1 MEKDRYIGMMLDN
14 RYEIVEKIGT
24 GGMAMVYKAK
34 CHRLNRYVAVK
45 ILKDEFATDP
55 DFRQRFHA
63 ESQAIAMFSHPN
75 IVSVF
80 DVSRSS
86 EMEYIVMELVDGM
99 SLKQYM
105 QKKGVLSWR
114 EALHFISQIVKAL
127 EHAHSCGI
135 IHRDVKPHNV
145 MVLRDGS
152 VRVTDFGIA
161 RVASSQNTLSQE
173 ALGSVHYISP
183 EQAKGARVDERTDIY
198 SAGVVLYEM
207 LTGRLPYEGDSPV
220 AVAIQHISSIPAS
233 PRELNEAIPEGL
245 EMITMKA
252 MCADMDKRYTSA
264 SEMLEDLEEF
274 RKNPDINFD
283 YDVKM
288 DSSELLLLEKKNNE
302 LKRKARA
309 QAGRPAETDEKR
321 QDRKSGRRAS
331 RVTIL
336 AGVLV
341 VLIFISGV
349 SVFLW
354 DFFIKDLFSV
364 VDEVSVPDLR
374 GYDIDNARDTFT
386 DFEIVVKDYETS
398 SVYAEGVILEQDI
411 AHGNEIKTGGQ
422 IGVTVS
428 SGSTVTV
435 MPDLIGMTQI
445 EAEAALNKISD
456 QVTFT
461 VKIVNVESTGDENRI
476 LSTSPQEG
484 EPIHDGAAVTLRIS
498 IKTAEETADMPNV
511 VGMSQAQA
519 VARIEALGLKVAV
532 KEVENSTV
540 PAGEVVFQN
549 YNEGSALAKGTEIT
563 IHVSKGPADEPVGGT
578 DIPGA
583 GSVTVTIPL
592 PLGEGEVS
600 VEVRLDGVTQ
610 FTDTLEKSQGSFTR
624 SFSGTGTKRLE
635 VFFDGIMSYSTE
647 LNFEPNGN

>member
-1 MEKDRYIGMMLDN
+1 MEKDKYIGMMLDN
-14 RYEIVEKIGT
+14 RYEIMEKVGA
-24 GGMAMVYKAK
+24 GGMAMVYRAK

-114 EALHFISQIVKAL
+114 EALHFISQIVRAL

-220 AVAIQHISSIPAS
+220 AVAIQHISSVPAS

-252 MCADMDKRYTSA
+252 MCADMDKRYASA
-264 SEMLEDLEEF
+264 TEMLEDLEEF

-302 LKRKARA
+302 LKRKAQAEARMSAEPDERREHRA
-309 QAGRPAETDEKR
+309 AN
-321 QDRKSGRRAS
+321 RRAGK
-331 RVTIL
+331 VTIL
-336 AGVLV
+336 AGVMV
-341 VLIFISGV
+341 VLIFIAGV
-349 SVFLW
+349 SYFLW
-354 DFFIKDLFSV
+354 DFFVKDLFAV
-364 VDEVSVPDLR
+364 VDEISVPDLR
-374 GYDIDNARDTFT
+374 GYDVDYARDNFPE
-386 DFEIVVKDYETS
+386 FEIVVKDYETS
-398 SVYAEGVILEQDI
+398 GVYAEGVILEQDI
-411 AHGNEIKTGGQ
+411 QHGAELKTGGQ

-428 SGSTVTV
+428 SGTTDTK
-435 MPDLIGMTQI
+435 MPSVIGLTRV
-445 EAEAALNKISD
+445 EAEAELDKIAD
-456 QVTFT
+456 EVTFT
-461 VKIVNVESTGDENRI
+461 VKIVNVESTGDENRV

-484 EPIHDGAAVTLRIS
+484 ETIRDGATVTLRIS
-498 IKTAEETADMPNV
+498 TKAAEETTEMPKV
-511 VGMSQAQA
+511 VGLTEAQA
-519 VARIEALGLKVAV
+519 VARLEGADLIV
-532 KEVENSTV
+532 KIKYVESDTA
-540 PAGEVVFQN
+540 PEGEVVFQN
-549 YNEGSALAKGTEIT
+549 YNEGSALAKDTEVT
-563 IHVSKGPADEPVGGT
+563 IHVSEGNGEPDVPDTGAIGGN
-578 DIPGA
+578 
-583 GSVTVTIPL
+583 SVSVTIPL

-600 VEVRLDGVTQ
+600 VEVRLGGVTQ
-610 FTDTLEKSQGSFTR
+610 FTGTLEKSQGSFTR
-624 SFSGTGTKRLE
+624 SFSGTGTQRLE
-635 VFFDGIMSYSTE
+635 VYFDGIMSYSTE
-647 LNFEPNGN
+647 LNFDADGN